1 MALYL
6 REANHPSKFADD
18 YEVFDASRRRIGR
31 IMLNPLAPQ
40 RDPSFWT
47 ITAHVP
53 QSTSDRGYEATREF
67 ARADFK
73 RAWEHKQ

>member
-47 ITAHVP
+47 ITAQVP
-53 QSTSDRGYEATREF
+53 QSTVDRGYEATCEF

-73 RAWEHKQ
+73 RAWERMQ